1 MSAGGVGLGISC
13 ENWALEFSGA
23 LEASTVRMGISA
35 KKQLFGLGS
44 QKRTCFS
51 ASCRG
56 GQDFCRSR
64 IEKCL
69 SSHRCAV
76 SSASQG

>member
-1 MSAGGVGLGISC
+1 MSAGSVGLGISC

-23 LEASTVRMGISA
+23 LEASMVRMEISA

-44 QKRTCFS
+44 QKQTCFS

-56 GQDFCRSR
+56 RQDFCTSR
-64 IEKCL
+64 IEKFL
-69 SSHRCAV
+69 PNHRCAI